1 MTVHAVHLGIQ
12 SPEAG
17 ESPDW
22 NVTVTEPG
30 AHYAIDNF
38 TSTYWK
44 NGVIWHDMTAD
55 KDMGEDDRFAAGHQ
69 YRVTVSVVTKDGYVF
84 GNYQDGEVEA
94 YLGDERAD
102 EIDDWEEPETN
113 IGLRKTYTVTAKWLP
128 GDANE
133 DGKVDMLD
141 ALRVVQYVNGK
152 TGVINLKNADVT
164 GDGKAAIEDAR
175 LIGQYVAGRNVGLK

>member
-1 MTVHAVHLGIQ
+1 MKIIDRDPWLK
-12 SPEAG
+12 PFEAAITG
-17 ESPDW
+17 RHQNAINKE
-22 NVTVTEPG
+22 TELVG
-30 AHYAIDNF
+30 RG
-38 TSTYWK
+38 TL
-44 NGVIWHDMTAD
+44 
-55 KDMGEDDRFAAGHQ
+55 KDFAAGHQ

-175 LIGQYVAGRNVGLK
+175 LIGQWAAGWNVGLK